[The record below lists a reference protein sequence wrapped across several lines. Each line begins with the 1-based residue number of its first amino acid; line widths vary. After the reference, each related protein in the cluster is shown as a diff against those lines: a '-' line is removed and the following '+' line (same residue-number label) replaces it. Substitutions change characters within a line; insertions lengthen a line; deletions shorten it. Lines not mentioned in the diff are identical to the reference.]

1 MTFLMDEENGEYDAL
16 ILFDTKEHAEAAKE
30 TMFPILMSKIGENVK
45 GPPTLK
51 LFEVYDE

>member
-1 MTFLMDEENGEYDAL
+1 MDEENGEYDAL